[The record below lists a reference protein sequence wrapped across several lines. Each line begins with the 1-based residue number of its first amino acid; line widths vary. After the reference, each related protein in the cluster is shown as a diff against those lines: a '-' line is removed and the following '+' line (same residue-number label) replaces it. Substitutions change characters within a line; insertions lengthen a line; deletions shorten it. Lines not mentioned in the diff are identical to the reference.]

1 MSNINHIKDAY
12 RNGDSYAKIARD
24 TGFDVKTVKKYIMQE
39 DFSPKLPSVVS
50 RSSILDPYKEII
62 NSWLESDKDSW
73 HKQRYT
79 AMKVYKDLV
88 KKEGYTGS
96 YPTIQR
102 YVKKWR
108 QENSQVKA
116 FQDLIWY
123 PGQAQVD
130 CGEADFI
137 VNGMRRRKLY
147 LTMTFP
153 YSNYGL
159 AQVVENQESICVCD
173 ALQKMFERI
182 ERVPDLLIFDNAS
195 GVGKKLAN
203 AIMECH
209 FFARFRA
216 HYGFDLRICNPHA
229 GHEKGN
235 VENKVGYVR
244 RNYFVP
250 VPHYTDSERFNRD
263 LLTECESYAL
273 ETHYEKGELVG
284 ELFQEEIQK
293 MRALP
298 KHSFDVCEY
307 MNRTANSYGQVRVD
321 GHYYASR
328 TEDAGRDLLIRLR
341 AREVTIFSP
350 NGSEIASYKRQ
361 YEGKASRNVLPEL
374 SLKHLSRH
382 PGAWGNS
389 QLRAS
394 LNEALRKQLDDLD
407 ASTRREILKTLSHLL
422 EEHSFQTLLE
432 ALEGVLNREHLDVNA
447 ISVLAA
453 RIEDGEINMTVNSQG
468 LDLSVYDS
476 ILKGALR

>member
-1 MSNINHIKDAY
+1 
-12 RNGDSYAKIARD
+12 
-24 TGFDVKTVKKYIMQE
+24 
-39 DFSPKLPSVVS
+39 
-50 RSSILDPYKEII
+50 
-62 NSWLESDKDSW
+62 
-73 HKQRYT
+73 
-79 AMKVYKDLV
+79 
-88 KKEGYTGS
+88 
-96 YPTIQR
+96 
-102 YVKKWR
+102 
-108 QENSQVKA
+108 
-116 FQDLIWY
+116 
-123 PGQAQVD
+123 
-130 CGEADFI
+130 
-137 VNGMRRRKLY
+137 
-147 LTMTFP
+147 
-153 YSNYGL
+153 
-159 AQVVENQESICVCD
+159 
-173 ALQKMFERI
+173 
-182 ERVPDLLIFDNAS
+182 
-195 GVGKKLAN
+195 
-203 AIMECH
+203 MECH

-263 LLTECESYAL
+263 FLTECESYAL

-284 ELFQEEIQK
+284 ELFQEELQK

-468 LDLSVYDS
+468 RIVRAKLCGRKAKSHFIWTSRHRKNTHGCS
-476 ILKGALR
+476 IGSYGLPDGHECPFLHGCWPSHQIGRALPQWQVRETEQGAVKAGFTYS